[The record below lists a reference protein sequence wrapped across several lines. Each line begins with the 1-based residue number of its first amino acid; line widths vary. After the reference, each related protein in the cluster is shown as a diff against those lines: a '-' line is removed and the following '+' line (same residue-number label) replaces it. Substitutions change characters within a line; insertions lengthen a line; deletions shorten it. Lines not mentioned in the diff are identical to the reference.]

1 MNTETNVKEMDH
13 ISIIEDFPSGPLD
26 EYRKRASF
34 DFKQMKTAKKE
45 ENITY
50 NFDFNALITRVWKT
64 LEADSLFHQ
73 LPTAELTRQE
83 ARKLCFQRM
92 KRIKEY
98 KFFTDDEFRENPLIA
113 LNLYI
118 CVGMI
123 DWSLALKLL
132 LGIEILTY
140 YNVAAAKFGAYKLC
154 HFAPKSG
161 CLFFPHKKH
170 DKSDSQYLSLME
182 ICDLPTTEQLTY
194 FIMVL
199 RLSGTKRHAELM
211 NKVQE
216 FKDFSL
222 LYYAIGCFAL
232 TEMAHGTNTRSVK
245 TTATYDPLSQEF
257 VLNTPRLEATKMWIG
272 NLGQS
277 ASHAALYA
285 QLYTPDGQCHGL
297 HAFLVPI
304 RDPKTHLPYPG
315 ITVGDMG
322 PKLGL
327 QGLDNGYNG
336 FFNFNQIV
344 LCNSLHGNYNNKKR
358 NGQTPSS
365 LDEVETEQAREEPNE
380 IMDINPNGETRASI
394 IEAMFL
400 FMSFQSYRIPRES
413 LLSKTGDVTPDG
425 RYVTPFK
432 DPNKRFGASMGSLS
446 LGRMGILSVGVANL
460 HMCLPIAIRYSAIR
474 RQFGPQGQEEVPI
487 LEYQLHQYRLLP
499 YLAAAYTLYHFIT
512 RYNCDLINIQMKIIF
527 GEKSSELSDQVGEL
541 HALCSAA
548 KPVIT
553 WTARDA
559 IQECREACG
568 GHGYLQASG
577 FGHLRNDHDANC
589 TYEGDNNV
597 LLQQT
602 SNYLLEGCEF
612 IHLESVNFL
621 DKMDQILGDK
631 FRASTVEDCLNMQVI
646 LASFH
651 WLVCYLMVQSSE
663 KFDELKSKTND
674 VFFAKSNSQVFYC
687 RDLSIVFFE
696 SAVLQKFY
704 AFIVEEAS
712 DPRLSNVLHK
722 LGCLYGLW
730 CLQKYFAILHE
741 GGYCDKKNHSSL
753 IKQAIL
759 KLCSELKDEA
769 VSLVDVIAPPD
780 FVLNSA
786 LGRSDGEVYKNLYDA
801 IIQTEG
807 AFDRPPWWKE
817 FLKKPRVHSVQAK
830 L

>member
-1 MNTETNVKEMDH
+1 MDAYQIPFNCSNFLLRIKMNAENKFDIKEMAY
-13 ISIIEDFPSGPLD
+13 SSLLEDFPPGPLD
-26 EYRKRASF
+26 LYRKRASF
-34 DFKQMKTAKKE
+34 SYKQMKLLLLGRDMIE
-45 ENITY
+45 FQNRI
-50 NFDFNALITRVWKT
+50 WKT
-64 LEADSLFHQ
+64 LEADPLFHQ
-73 LPTAELTRQE
+73 LPSAELTRQE

-132 LGIEILTY
+132 LGIE
-140 YNVAAAKFGAYKLC
+140 
-154 HFAPKSG
+154 
-161 CLFFPHKKH
+161 
-170 DKSDSQYLSLME
+170 
-182 ICDLPTTEQLTY
+182 Y

-211 NKVQE
+211 NKVR
-216 FKDFSL
+216 DFE
-222 LYYAIGCFAL
+222 AIGCFAL

-245 TTATYDPLSQEF
+245 TTATYDPITQEF
-257 VLNTPRLEATKMWIG
+257 VVNTPRLEATKMWIG

-327 QGLDNGYNG
+327 QGLDNG
-336 FFNFNQIV
+336 
-344 LCNSLHGNYNNKKR
+344 
-358 NGQTPSS
+358 
-365 LDEVETEQAREEPNE
+365 
-380 IMDINPNGETRASI
+380 
-394 IEAMFL
+394 
-400 FMSFQSYRIPRES
+400 FMSFQNYRIPRES
-413 LLSKTGDVTPDG
+413 LLSKTGDVTPEG
-425 RYVTPFK
+425 KYITPFK

-474 RQFGPQGQEEVPI
+474 RQFGPPGKEEVPI

-499 YLAAAYTLYHFIT
+499 YLAAAYTLYHFIS
-512 RYNCDLINIQMKIIF
+512 RYNSDLINIQMKIIF
-527 GEKSSELSDQVGEL
+527 GEKSSELSDQVAEL

-577 FGHLRNDHDANC
+577 LGHLRNDNDANC

-602 SNYLLEGCEF
+602 SNYLLGLLKKKREGCEF

-621 DKMDQILGDK
+621 DKIDEILNEK
-631 FRASTVEDCLNMQVI
+631 FRASVTEDCMDMQVI
-646 LASFH
+646 LASFR
-651 WLVCYLMVQSSE
+651 WLVCYLMVQSAE
-663 KFDELKSKTND
+663 KFEAEKSVTD
-674 VFFAKSNSQVFYC
+674 DAFLAKCNSQVFFC
-687 RDLSIVFFE
+687 HDLSVVFME
-696 SAVLQKFY
+696 HAVLQKFY
-704 AFIVEEAS
+704 AFIVEEAADS
-712 DPRLSNVLHK
+712 QLSNVLHR

-730 CLQKYFAILHE
+730 CLQKHYSLLHE
-741 GGYCDKKNHSSL
+741 GSYCDKRNHSSL
-753 IKQAIL
+753 IKQAIV
-759 KLCSELKDEA
+759 KLCSDLKDEA

-780 FVLNSA
+780 FILNSA
-786 LGRSDGEVYKNLYDA
+786 IGRSDGEVYKNMYDA
-801 IIQTEG
+801 IIQTPG
-807 AFDRPPWWKE
+807 SLDRAPWWKE
-817 FLKKPRVHSVQAK
+817 FLQKPKVHSLQAK

>member
-1 MNTETNVKEMDH
+1 MNAENIQKEMKYP
-13 ISIIEDFPSGPLD
+13 SLIEDFPSGPLD
-26 EYRKRASF
+26 IYRKRASF
-34 DFKQMKTAKKE
+34 SYKQMKMLLLGRDMIE
-45 ENITY
+45 FQN
-50 NFDFNALITRVWKT
+50 RVWKT
-64 LEADSLFHQ
+64 LEADPLFHQ
-73 LPTAELTRQE
+73 LPSAELTRQE

-132 LGIEILTY
+132 LGIE
-140 YNVAAAKFGAYKLC
+140 
-154 HFAPKSG
+154 
-161 CLFFPHKKH
+161 
-170 DKSDSQYLSLME
+170 
-182 ICDLPTTEQLTY
+182 Y

-211 NKVQE
+211 NKVR
-216 FKDFSL
+216 DFE
-222 LYYAIGCFAL
+222 AVGCFAL

-245 TTATYDPLSQEF
+245 TTATYDPITQEF

-272 NLGQS
+272 NLGQTS
-277 ASHAALYA
+277 SHAALYA

-327 QGLDNGYNG
+327 QGLDNG
-336 FFNFNQIV
+336 
-344 LCNSLHGNYNNKKR
+344 
-358 NGQTPSS
+358 
-365 LDEVETEQAREEPNE
+365 
-380 IMDINPNGETRASI
+380 
-394 IEAMFL
+394 
-400 FMSFQSYRIPRES
+400 FMSFQNYRVPRES
-413 LLSKTGDVTPDG
+413 LLSRTGDVTPEG

-460 HMCLPIAIRYSAIR
+460 HMCLPIAIRYAAIR
-474 RQFGPQGQEEVPI
+474 RQFGPPGKEEVPI

-499 YLAAAYTLYHFIT
+499 YLAAAYTLYHFIS
-512 RYNCDLINIQMKIIF
+512 RYNNDLINIQMKIIF
-527 GEKSSELSDQVGEL
+527 GEKSEELSDQVGEM

-577 FGHLRNDHDANC
+577 FGYLRNDNDANC

-602 SNYLLEGCEF
+602 SNYLLGLLKKKNDGCEF

-621 DKMDQILGDK
+621 DKMDQILREK
-631 FRASTVEDCLNMQVI
+631 FRASVVEDCMDMQVI
-646 LASFH
+646 LACFR
-651 WLVCYLMVQSSE
+651 WLVCYLMVKSSE
-663 KFDELKSKTND
+663 RFDEQNSETND
-674 VFFAKSNSQVFYC
+674 AFLAKCNSQVFFC
-687 RDLSIVFFE
+687 RDLSIVFLE
-696 SAVLQKFY
+696 HAVLQKFY
-704 AFIVEEAS
+704 AFIVEEAA
-712 DPRLSNVLHK
+712 DPQLSNVLHK

-730 CLQKYFAILHE
+730 CLQKYYTVLHE
-741 GGYCDKKNHSSL
+741 GGYCDQRNHSSL

-759 KLCSELKDEA
+759 KLCFELKDEA

-780 FVLNSA
+780 FILNSA

-801 IIQTEG
+801 IIQTPG
-807 AFDRPPWWKE
+807 SLDRPSWWKE
-817 FLKKPRVHSVQAK
+817 FLQKPKVHSLQAK